1 MKVTLSVTGFWK
13 INNRGEKLAGDLYLN
28 EEEGGVVLYIRI
40 PNKGPIMS
48 YLELPLEISF
58 ITGFTINGAKMT
70 IVNCSRISTNS
81 RIGSEE
87 VFGYKAD
94 FMLDG
99 VNFNEEE
106 DIKFSRMSISIPKI
120 IQWGD
125 VSNYV
130 RPKLEGNESS
140 LIDLKIIEP
149 IEIYSNENYSISY
162 YLNFSDP
169 FELMKEEIILKQI
182 PYLIIDVQTIQRIE
196 WFVEVANQMKQ
207 LIEIAIGVPLSY
219 GSMTVETPNVYYE
232 LEDNE
237 KYNRSL
243 RVIHYCKHIVNNENS
258 AKKLTKHDYLFSLSE
273 LKKANFSQ
281 WQETSTIMEPIIE
294 LYIDSLYNQNLSISR
309 HFLNMVQALETYHS
323 RRIAC
328 SLQEYKK
335 RVERLLELRPEAFR
349 ETDRKLLL
357 DGCKNFITLR
367 SRIADL
373 LLADYRFHFFTGD
386 IELLEFPQLIAD
398 TRNYYTHYNSKQR
411 DKVLKGEDL
420 VTTFHILRNILEFYL
435 LQELGFEEDFI
446 HERIEE
452 RIKPTIT
459 KISVRRADREKISYN
474 NKPSID

>member
-1 MKVTLSVTGFWK
+1 
-13 INNRGEKLAGDLYLN
+13 
-28 EEEGGVVLYIRI
+28 
-40 PNKGPIMS
+40 
-48 YLELPLEISF
+48 
-58 ITGFTINGAKMT
+58 
-70 IVNCSRISTNS
+70 
-81 RIGSEE
+81 
-87 VFGYKAD
+87 
-94 FMLDG
+94 
-99 VNFNEEE
+99 
-106 DIKFSRMSISIPKI
+106 
-120 IQWGD
+120 
-125 VSNYV
+125 
-130 RPKLEGNESS
+130 
-140 LIDLKIIEP
+140 
-149 IEIYSNENYSISY
+149 
-162 YLNFSDP
+162 
-169 FELMKEEIILKQI
+169 
-182 PYLIIDVQTIQRIE
+182 
-196 WFVEVANQMKQ
+196 
-207 LIEIAIGVPLSY
+207 
-219 GSMTVETPNVYYE
+219 MTVETPNVYYE